1 MAGHHQNKNRQTKI
15 ERKCVELEFS
25 EENLQEWVDSLKSN
39 DKRVVGL
46 KEYEWNDTVTKEEK
60 HTQRIK
66 KLVKAKIYEV

>member
-1 MAGHHQNKNRQTKI
+1 MLKGIVSQAQI

-25 EENLQEWVDSLKSN
+25 EEKLQDWVDSLKSN

-60 HTQRIK
+60 HAQRTK
-66 KLVKAKIYEV
+66 KLVRAKTREE

>member
-1 MAGHHQNKNRQTKI
+1 M
-15 ERKCVELEFS
+15 ELEFS
-25 EENLQEWVDSLKSN
+25 EEKLQVWVDSLRSN

-66 KLVKAKIYEV
+66 KLVRAKTKEE